1 MINAGIG
8 AGRRVLVVDDHVAS
22 VTSLSLVL
30 SLLGYEVRC
39 AFDGVEAL
47 RCAEEFKPEIA
58 ILDLSLPL
66 LDGYAVAKRMRAMDA
81 TREPEW
87 CGEGLWGNRTR
98 IDTASRAMVT
108 CGEDDTGSARE
119 ICRARCRTPSLSS
132 GVHLLL
138 LPQGYTGSVNA
149 G

>member
-1 MINAGIG
+1 MIGAGTGGG

-30 SLLGYEVRC
+30 SLLGYDVRC

-47 RCAEEFKPEIA
+47 RCAAEFKPEIA

-81 TREPEW
+81 TRET
-87 CGEGLWGNRTR
+87 LLV
-98 IDTASRAMVT
+98 AMT
-108 CGEDDTGSARE
+108 GWGSATVSE
-119 ICRARCRTPSLSS
+119 QVRAS
-132 GVHLLL
+132 GFDLHLVK
-138 LPQGYTGSVNA
+138 PVSVDRLTDALQLA
-149 G
+149 GC